1 MTLRV
6 LSISAA
12 TVLTAAGLILGSQ
25 VYQSY
30 QRDLR
35 AAEARIDNLGSRVV
49 NTACGPVEY
58 VVRGEGYPVLV
69 VHGIVGGFDAGIASV
84 GDTLGDG
91 YRLIIPSRFGYLRT
105 PLPENA
111 SPATQ
116 ADAHACL
123 LDSLGIKQA
132 AVVAFS
138 AGTTSAMQ
146 LALRHPGRVSA
157 LVLIVPNAPTVPGT
171 TIGSSPPR
179 PVANILY
186 RSNFIFWLATTHF
199 RSALRGVMGVPKGFE
214 VTAAHERAIDAIIPT
229 VFPVKPRAEG
239 ALFDLFV
246 SNPDVNSGYRFEDI
260 SAPTLVVSARDDAL
274 AGYAN
279 AHALAGRIP
288 GARLLTVDSG
298 GHLLLGQSE
307 PISQGVQAFLRE
319 QGAAQP

>member
-6 LSISAA
+6 LSISAVG
-12 TVLTAAGLILGSQ
+12 VLVVAGFILGSQ

-30 QRDLR
+30 QRDVR
-35 AAEARIDNLGSRVV
+35 VAEARIDNLGSQVV

-69 VHGIVGGFDAGIASV
+69 VHGIVGGFDAGIASI
-84 GDTLGDG
+84 GDMLGDG

-111 SPATQ
+111 TPATQ

-123 LDSLGIKQA
+123 LDSLGVKRA

-138 AGTTSAMQ
+138 AGATSAMQ
-146 LALRHPGRVSA
+146 LALRHPESVSA
-157 LVLIVPNAPTVPGT
+157 LVLIVPNAPDVPGT
-171 TIGSSPPR
+171 TVASPPPR
-179 PVANILY
+179 PVANVLY
-186 RSNFIFWLATTHF
+186 RSNFIFWLATTRF
-199 RSALRGVMGVPKGFE
+199 RPALQGVMGVPKGFE
-214 VTAAHERAIDAIIPT
+214 LTPAHEREIDVIMRT

-239 ALFDLFV
+239 VLFDSFV
-246 SNPDVNSGYRFEDI
+246 SNPAVNSGYRFGDI
-260 SAPTLVVSARDDAL
+260 SAPTLVVSARDDAM

-279 AHALAGRIP
+279 ARALAARIP

-307 PISQGVQAFLRE
+307 PISEGVQVFLRE
-319 QGAAQP
+319 HGAVEP

>member
-1 MTLRV
+1 MTLRTLTISTAAV
-6 LSISAA
+6 LA
-12 TVLTAAGLILGSQ
+12 AAGLILGGQ

-35 AAEARIDNLGSRVV
+35 AAQAQLDNLGSQAV

-84 GDTLGDG
+84 GDMLGDG
-91 YRLIIPSRFGYLRT
+91 YQLIIPSRFGYLRT
-105 PLPENA
+105 PLPDNA

-123 LDSLGIKQA
+123 LDSLGVERA

-138 AGTTSAMQ
+138 AGATSAMQ
-146 LALRHPGRVSA
+146 LALRHPERVSA
-157 LVLIVPNAPTVPGT
+157 LVLIVPNAPDVPGST
-171 TIGSSPPR
+171 VASPPPR
-179 PVANILY
+179 PVANVLY
-186 RSNFIFWLATTHF
+186 RSDFIFWLATTRF
-199 RSALRGVMGVPKGFE
+199 RPALQGVMGVPKGFE
-214 VTAAHERAIDAIIPT
+214 VTPMHEREIDAIMRT
-229 VFPVKPRAEG
+229 VFPVKPRADG
-239 ALFDLFV
+239 VLFDSFV

-279 AHALAGRIP
+279 ARALAARIP
-288 GARLLTVDSG
+288 GAGLLTVDNG
-298 GHLLLGQSE
+298 GHLLLGQSK
-307 PISQGVQAFLRE
+307 PISQGVQAFLRK
-319 QGAAQP
+319 QGVG